1 MVKIPHSMPISLQ
14 PIDKE
19 GRALQVMRSWLA
31 AQPGERVSCVG
42 CHEPSSASP
51 NPRPSMAALKA
62 PRVLEPWS
70 KVDKPYP
77 YKGDDGRNDV
87 SAKYFP
93 ASAGDKSSTVPLEVF
108 RGRRRR
114 RPFPSPMPRSG
125 SRPLP

>member
-1 MVKIPHSMPISLQ
+1 MMVKIPHSMPISLQ

-87 SAKYFP
+87 SAKGKTVVRGACSWYDRP
-93 ASAGDKSSTVPLEVF
+93 KTATPPTDSPTSLSRKSIT
-108 RGRRRR
+108 
-114 RPFPSPMPRSG
+114 SG
-125 SRPLP
+125 SAL